1 MSEVKRTKPD
11 LVTWMW
17 SVETERNQ
25 ISRATLG
32 SVLLGMLLG
41 MTCRKT
47 SDLLERLLETS

>member
-1 MSEVKRTKPD
+1 VSEVKRTKPD

-47 SDLLERLLETS
+47 SRDASRNDF